1 MKVLNFGSL
10 NLDYVYAVDEFVQP
24 GETRSSLGREI
35 HCGGKGLNQSIALAR
50 AGLPVWHA
58 GIIGQEGG
66 ILKDALAESGV
77 RLDFLRRQDAP
88 GGHTVIQVNRRGQNC
103 ILLYPGTNA
112 AITKEYVDEV
122 LSSFDFGDVLL
133 LQNEINLGPY
143 IMEKAAERGL
153 FIAFNAS
160 PIPGV
165 ENYPLEFVY
174 WLFVNEIEGAALSGE
189 TAPRAIPRALRAK
202 FPKTEI
208 ILTLGSDGSFWDN
221 GRETVFCPAC
231 HVQAVDTTAAGDT
244 FTGYF
249 LRGVLGED
257 TGLAPLT
264 LATRASAIAVTR
276 PGAAPSAPLL
286 AKALGGGTLLR
297 ED

>member
-24 GETRSSLGREI
+24 GETRSCLGRQV
-35 HCGGKGLNQSIALAR
+35 HCGGKGLNQSIAMAR
-50 AGLPVWHA
+50 AGLEVWHA
-58 GIIGQEGG
+58 GINGEEGG
-66 ILKDALAESGV
+66 ILRQALAESGV
-77 RLDFLRRQDAP
+77 HLDYLRQADSP
-88 GGHTVIQVNRRGQNC
+88 SGHAIIQVNRRGQNC

-112 AITKEYVDEV
+112 ELTEEFVDEV
-122 LSSFDFGDVLL
+122 ISSFDFGDVVL
-133 LQNEINLGPY
+133 LQNETNLGPY
-143 IMEKAAERGL
+143 IMRKAAERGL

-174 WLFVNEIEGAALSGE
+174 WLFINEIEGAALSGE
-189 TAPRAIPRALRAK
+189 TEPKAILRALREK
-202 FPKTEI
+202 YPRTQV
-208 ILTLGSDGSFWDN
+208 ILTLGGDGSYWDD

-244 FTGYF
+244 FTGFF

-257 TGLAPLT
+257 CGLAPLT
-264 LATRASAIAVTR
+264 LATCASGIAVTR
-276 PGAAPSAPLL
+276 PGAAPSVPTL
-286 AKALGGGTLLR
+286 AEVLASPIR
-297 ED
+297 PE

>member
-10 NLDYVYAVDEFVQP
+10 NLDYVYAMDEFVQP
-24 GETRSSLGREI
+24 GETRACLGRQI
-35 HCGGKGLNQSIALAR
+35 HCGGKGLNQSIAMVR

-66 ILKDALAESGV
+66 LLRETLVESGV
-77 RLDFLRRQDAP
+77 HLDFLRQDDAP
-88 GGHTVIQVNRRGQNC
+88 GGHTVIQVDSHGQNS

-112 AITKEYVDEV
+112 AITRGFVDEV
-122 LSSFDFGDVLL
+122 LSAFGPGDVVL
-133 LQNEINLGPY
+133 LQNEINLVPY

-153 FIAFNAS
+153 AIAFNAS
-160 PIPGV
+160 PFPGV
-165 ENYPLEFVY
+165 ETYPLSLVR
-174 WLFVNEIEGAALSGE
+174 WLFVNEIEGGAISGE
-189 TAPRAIPRALRAK
+189 TEPQAILQALRAK
-202 FPKTEI
+202 FPKTEV
-208 ILTLGSDGSFWDN
+208 ILTLGSDGSLWAND
-221 GRETVFCPAC
+221 RETAFCPAC
-231 HVQAVDTTAAGDT
+231 HVQAVDTTGAGDT

-276 PGAAPSAPLL
+276 PGAAPSVPQLSEVL
-286 AKALGGGTLLR
+286 AFQGR
-297 ED
+297 

>member
-1 MKVLNFGSL
+1 MKVLNFGSV
-10 NLDYVYAVDEFVQP
+10 NIDYVYQMVHFIRP
-24 GETRSSLGREI
+24 GETAPCKQLTTG
-35 HCGGKGLNQSIALAR
+35 CGGKGLNQSIALAR

-165 ENYPLEFVY
+165 ENYPLEFVC

-189 TAPRAIPRALRAK
+189 TAPRAILRALREK
-202 FPKTEI
+202 YPRTQV

-231 HVQAVDTTAAGDT
+231 RVRAVDTTAAGDT

-249 LRGVLGED
+249 LRGVLDE
-257 TGLAPLT
+257 TELEPLT
-264 LATRASAIAVTR
+264 LAARASAIAVTR
-276 PGAAPSAPLL
+276 PGAAPSIPQ
-286 AKALGGGTLLR
+286 LR
-297 ED
+297 EVLAFRPQ